1 MGLLHDFVE
10 QLMLEFEKE
19 HSDMSE
25 DEMLSFFIDSLT
37 KSIPE
42 VSDVIFKSIL
52 KTIPDILPHI
62 QSDISEFVE
71 RNIYYWQKGLN
82 LLEVL
87 NSVNLEIGESTW
99 KEWDIENTNE
109 EHKREV
115 LRRLHVKSCQV
126 VAEIICLL
134 KNGFADGALARWRT
148 LHEIATFM
156 FVISD
161 NNEQLAERFIDYY
174 KVERYNSL
182 VVYEKRRPVL
192 GYKPIDKK
200 HISRIENDYKVVQEK
215 YGSEFSKAYGWAS
228 KIITKKGRINFYD
241 IENKVGMGK
250 NKPFFKMAC
259 DRIHLSCG
267 SIFSSLGNE
276 FDDSI
281 VLAGPSNT
289 GLSTPA
295 ILTAISISQ
304 IISALTTAFKS
315 KYDLLIYSSIAKR
328 YL

>member
-126 VAEIICLL
+126 AAVVSIC
-134 KNGFADGALARWRT
+134 G
-148 LHEIATFM
+148 M
-156 FVISD
+156 FCVTQVISH
-161 NNEQLAERFIDYY
+161 LSRHSSLY
-174 KVERYNSL
+174 KAFLELLHDSLFAKQIFGSL
-182 VVYEKRRPVL
+182 V
-192 GYKPIDKK
+192 
-200 HISRIENDYKVVQEK
+200 
-215 YGSEFSKAYGWAS
+215 
-228 KIITKKGRINFYD
+228 
-241 IENKVGMGK
+241 
-250 NKPFFKMAC
+250 
-259 DRIHLSCG
+259 
-267 SIFSSLGNE
+267 
-276 FDDSI
+276 
-281 VLAGPSNT
+281 
-289 GLSTPA
+289 
-295 ILTAISISQ
+295 IL
-304 IISALTTAFKS
+304 
-315 KYDLLIYSSIAKR
+315 
-328 YL
+328 